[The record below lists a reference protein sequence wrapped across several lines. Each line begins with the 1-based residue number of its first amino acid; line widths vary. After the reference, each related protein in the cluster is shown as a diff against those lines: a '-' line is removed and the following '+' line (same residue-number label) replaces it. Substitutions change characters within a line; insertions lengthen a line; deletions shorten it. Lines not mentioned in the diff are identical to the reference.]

1 MKLLFHMPTTSEPLL
16 SRIQK
21 LGRLTRSEG
30 KIAEYFR
37 QHHPQIA
44 FETATSISEQTET
57 SKATVVRFIS
67 RLGYRSFVEFQN
79 QLQEDIVSRLESPIY
94 RYPSTKHQLES
105 TGRDFLGQNIGH
117 IIKNLETTASS
128 VDREC
133 FMETARM
140 LADEKR
146 QVFIMGQRTAFG
158 VAHSLWLLLRYLRK
172 RVFLI
177 SGQSGTI
184 VEDIGDA
191 GVDDVLV
198 VISHRRYSRQTV
210 DTAKVFSDIGAHI
223 IALVD
228 ADISPVSKMAEIQMV
243 IPTFGLTMFD
253 SVCATMAFI
262 ESLVLAVA
270 HLRDDTITNRLH
282 AADRLFEHFKTF
294 SQKGTVE
301 KRLQRQDETYQERN
315 QG

>member
-1 MKLLFHMPTTSEPLL
+1 
-16 SRIQK
+16 
-21 LGRLTRSEG
+21 
-30 KIAEYFR
+30 
-37 QHHPQIA
+37 
-44 FETATSISEQTET
+44 
-57 SKATVVRFIS
+57 
-67 RLGYRSFVEFQN
+67 
-79 QLQEDIVSRLESPIY
+79 
-94 RYPSTKHQLES
+94 
-105 TGRDFLGQNIGH
+105 
-117 IIKNLETTASS
+117 
-128 VDREC
+128 
-133 FMETARM
+133 
-140 LADEKR
+140 
-146 QVFIMGQRTAFG
+146 
-158 VAHSLWLLLRYLRK
+158 
-172 RVFLI
+172 VFLI